1 MSGQAASASL
11 LFEGIAIIDN
21 IILIRTMKEITQCL
35 ICGSTDIQP
44 FLVCK
49 DHTVSHKEFQI
60 KRCKNCGFRF
70 TSPRPNDED
79 LGAYYKAESYVSHS
93 DTKKGLV
100 NTLYHWVRSYTLIKK
115 LQLVMHYTGLKK
127 GKILDYGAGTGA
139 FLDTCKKN
147 GWDATGIEPDADAR
161 KVMAEK
167 FSISS
172 HPSLKDAAGQNV
184 LHDFD
189 VITAWHVLEHVP
201 DLKETIEILRD
212 TLKEKAKL
220 IVAVPN
226 PDSYDASVYKEN
238 WAAYDVP
245 RHLWHFAP
253 NDIERLMKDQG
264 FKLIKT
270 LPMVFDSYYVSML
283 SEQYKTGSK
292 GLLKAFWTGL
302 KSNLKANKTG
312 KEFSS
317 QIYIFQKV

>member
-1 MSGQAASASL
+1 
-11 LFEGIAIIDN
+11 
-21 IILIRTMKEITQCL
+21 MKEITQCL
-35 ICGSTDIQP
+35 ICGSADIKP

-49 DHTVSHKEFQI
+49 DHTVSHQDFQI
-60 KRCKNCGFRF
+60 KQCAACGFKF

-79 LGAYYKAESYVSHS
+79 LGQYYKAESYISHS

-115 LQLVMHYTGLKK
+115 LQLVMHYTKLKK

-147 GWDATGIEPDADAR
+147 RWEAIGIEPDADAR

-172 HPSLKDAAGQNV
+172 YPSVQDAKAQNA

-201 DLKETIEILRD
+201 NLKETIQE
-212 TLKEKAKL
+212 LKAALMEKAKL

-226 PDSYDASVYKEN
+226 PASYDAAVYKEN

-253 NDIERLMKDQG
+253 KDMERLMKDQG
-264 FKLIKT
+264 FRLVKI

-283 SEQYKTGSK
+283 SQQYKTGRK
-292 GLLKAFWTGL
+292 GLLKAFGVGL
-302 KSNLKANKTG
+302 KSNLRGGKTG
-312 KEFSS
+312 REFSS
-317 QIYIFQKV
+317 QIYVFQKE

>member
-1 MSGQAASASL
+1 
-11 LFEGIAIIDN
+11 
-21 IILIRTMKEITQCL
+21 MKEITTCL
-35 ICGSTDIQP
+35 ICGSADIVP

-49 DHTVSHKEFQI
+49 DHTVSQKEFQI
-60 KRCKNCGFRF
+60 KQCKSCGFRF
-70 TSPRPNDED
+70 TSPRPNDAD
-79 LGAYYKAESYVSHS
+79 LGEYYKAESYVSHS

-127 GKILDYGAGTGA
+127 GRILDYGAGTGA

-147 GWDATGIEPDADAR
+147 GWDATGIEPDERAN

-172 HPSLKDAAGQNV
+172 YPNLNEAKTKSA

-189 VITAWHVLEHVP
+189 VITAWHVFEHVP
-201 DLKETIEILRD
+201 DIKETIQELHNA
-212 TLKEKAKL
+212 LKENAKL
-220 IVAVPN
+220 IVAIPN
-226 PDSYDASVYKEN
+226 PDSFDASVYKSN

-253 NDIERLMKDQG
+253 KDMEALMKDQG
-264 FKLIKT
+264 FRLVKV
-270 LPMVFDSYYVSML
+270 LPMIFDSYYVSLL
-283 SEQYKTGSK
+283 SEQYATGRK

-302 KSNLKANKTG
+302 RSNLKANKTG

-317 QIYIFQKV
+317 QIYIFQKL